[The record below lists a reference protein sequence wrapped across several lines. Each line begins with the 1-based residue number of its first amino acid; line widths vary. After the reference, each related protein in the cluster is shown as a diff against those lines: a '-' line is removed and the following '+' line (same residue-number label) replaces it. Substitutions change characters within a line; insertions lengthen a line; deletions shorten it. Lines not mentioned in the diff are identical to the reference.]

1 MVGTGAERIE
11 LAKIKRY
18 SAVSAI
24 WMVRRMMVVVRDA
37 RISWVLRFGYDFGVG
52 IGMS

>member
-1 MVGTGAERIE
+1 MVGTGAEWIE

-24 WMVRRMMVVVRDA
+24 WTVRRMMVMVRDVW
-37 RISWVLRFGYDFGVG
+37 ISWVLRFGYNFG
-52 IGMS
+52 IGTS